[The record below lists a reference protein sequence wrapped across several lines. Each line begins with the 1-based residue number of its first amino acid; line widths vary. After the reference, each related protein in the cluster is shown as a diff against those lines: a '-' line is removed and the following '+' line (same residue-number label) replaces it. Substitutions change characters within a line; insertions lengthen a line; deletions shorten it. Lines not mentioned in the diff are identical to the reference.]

1 MDICSKCG
9 EQLENEEYFCH
20 NCGMKTSEYDPAKI
34 KAKRKIIFFDSE
46 NNFIAN
52 NTIVNEKN
60 KYNSKSQSNQQI
72 TSNAFSSKGSNNVS
86 STRRQYDESKQY
98 TSYSNKTSSRT
109 SVSKKPDYA
118 SSTRRQY
125 YGNEQYNTYLNKT
138 SFSSDSQEKKK
149 NKKKKYPLDIA
160 WFVSSI
166 FMMIFFRYVDPLP
179 FRIIYLIDCLIVV
192 WLGILKAKKSDKKKA
207 DHAAAVI
214 SVAVSIFIFV
224 LILIMSFLF
233 ATNLL

>member
-34 KAKRKIIFFDSE
+34 KAKCKIIFFDSE

-60 KYNSKSQSNQQI
+60 KYNLKSQSNQQI
-72 TSNAFSSKGSNNVS
+72 TSNVFSSKGSNNVS

-125 YGNEQYNTYLNKT
+125 YGNEKYNTYLNKT
-138 SFSSDSQEKKK
+138 SFSSDSQ
-149 NKKKKYPLDIA
+149 NKKKKDPLDIA

-166 FMMIFFRYVDPLP
+166 FMVILLPAFPILP
-179 FRIIYLIDCLIVV
+179 FSVIYLINCPIVV
-192 WLGILKAKKSDKKKA
+192 WLGILKAKRADKKKF
-207 DHAAAVI
+207 DYAAAVL
-214 SVAVSIFIFV
+214 SVAFSIIIFI
-224 LILIMSFLF
+224 I
-233 ATNLL
+233 